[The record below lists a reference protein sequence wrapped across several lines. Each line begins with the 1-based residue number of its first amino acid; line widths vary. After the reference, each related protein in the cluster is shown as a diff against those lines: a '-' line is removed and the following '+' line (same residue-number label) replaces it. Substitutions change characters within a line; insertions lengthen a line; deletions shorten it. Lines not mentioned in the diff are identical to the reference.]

1 MPGDD
6 ELIDAYEEE
15 LSAPPPRRGSG
26 RGFWLVVGSIGLAC
40 VLLLVEIFAN
50 RPIANDIG
58 RAQHALRVAESGA
71 ARVYTETGSYAGA
84 DAAGLTA
91 ARFDGGEL
99 TYVDATTTSSGT
111 DSVSV
116 GITADGEWTAAV
128 QVRPGACFYLRL
140 IPGAKD
146 PKYGVGTDC
155 TAIQA
160 RASSDDRW

>member
-6 ELIDAYEEE
+6 ELIDAYERE
-15 LSAPPPRRGSG
+15 LSASPPRRGSG

-71 ARVYTETGSYAGA
+71 TQVFTETGSYQGA
-84 DAAGLTA
+84 DAAGLTG
-91 ARFDGGEL
+91 ARYDGGEL
-99 TYVDATTTSSGT
+99 SYVPADQASSGT

-116 GITADGEWTAAV
+116 GLWQGQWTAAV

-140 IPGAKD
+140 MPGQTD
-146 PKYGVGTDC
+146 PKYGVGTEC

-160 RASSDDRW
+160 RGSNDGRW

>member
-1 MPGDD
+1 MPDDD
-6 ELIDAYEEE
+6 ELIDAYEAE
-15 LSAPPPRRGSG
+15 LAAPAPRRGSG
-26 RGFWLVVGSIGLAC
+26 RGFWLVVGSLGLAC

-91 ARFDGGEL
+91 SRFDGGEL
-99 TYVDATTTSSGT
+99 TYVDAGTSSSGT
-111 DSVSV
+111 SSVSI
-116 GITADGEWTAAV
+116 GITDGQWTAAV

-140 IPGAKD
+140 IPGAPD
-146 PKYGVGTDC
+146 PKYGVGTEC

-160 RASSDDRW
+160 RGSSDDRW